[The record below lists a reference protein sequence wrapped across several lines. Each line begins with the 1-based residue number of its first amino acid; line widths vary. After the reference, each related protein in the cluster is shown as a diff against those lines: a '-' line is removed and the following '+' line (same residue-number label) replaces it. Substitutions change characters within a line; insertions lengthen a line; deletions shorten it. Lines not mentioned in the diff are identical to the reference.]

1 MDGTTDITRT
11 LHFGK
16 PTKHER
22 DCYTRVL
29 LGNFNIERMQWK
41 EHSGLTGS
49 DIDMLARAQLSFAGL
64 ENYAHA
70 TGHGVGHYSGV
81 HEFPP
86 GLDRYFT

>member
-1 MDGTTDITRT
+1 
-11 LHFGK
+11 
-16 PTKHER
+16 
-22 DCYTRVL
+22 
-29 LGNFNIERMQWK
+29 MQWK